1 MGRSVKQIV
10 EAIRSKVD
18 TLNSQQ
24 NEYDRY
30 KYNTTI
36 SQYGSMNRLSRLIN
50 KTKSDILF
58 YVKELK
64 SKGKGNI
71 VSFTL
76 KVDERIIKGV
86 LVNITISEV
95 EQLVAF
101 QSEFYRREIEILEIQ
116 NTPTSFIEVGL

>member
-58 YVKELK
+58 YIKELK

>member
-76 KVDERIIKGV
+76 KVDEKIIKGV

-101 QSEFYRREIEILEIQ
+101 QSEFYGVEIEILEIQ

>member
-1 MGRSVKQIV
+1 MGTSVKQIV
-10 EAIRSKVD
+10 EALRSKVD

-24 NEYDRY
+24 NEYHGY

-101 QSEFYRREIEILEIQ
+101 QSEFYGRGIEILEIQ

>member
-18 TLNSQQ
+18 ILNSQQ

-58 YVKELK
+58 YIKELK

>member
-58 YVKELK
+58 YIKELK

-101 QSEFYRREIEILEIQ
+101 QSEFYGREIEILEIQ

>member
-76 KVDERIIKGV
+76 KVNERIIKGV

-101 QSEFYRREIEILEIQ
+101 QSEFYGREIEILEIQ